1 MEISHEQDI
10 DHRCNVIKED
20 NCQRERIMQT
30 GWLCYLRGI
39 ELDIVITTN
48 SFWKLLKR
56 RF

>member
-1 MEISHEQDI
+1 VDSHTKAMEISHEQDI

-39 ELDIVITTN
+39 EL
-48 SFWKLLKR
+48 KQ
-56 RF
+56 